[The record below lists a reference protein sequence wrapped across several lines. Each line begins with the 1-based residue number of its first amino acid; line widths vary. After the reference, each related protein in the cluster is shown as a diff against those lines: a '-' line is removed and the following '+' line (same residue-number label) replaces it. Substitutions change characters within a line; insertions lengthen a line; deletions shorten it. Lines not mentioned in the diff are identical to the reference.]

1 MKRTL
6 LVVALLGLMLVS
18 GMQAQKMA
26 IGPNLLW
33 KGGVNVGNIPT
44 GAKTEVN
51 INPIPDFAAT
61 FRMLLNT
68 DESVGFTA
76 DLGFA
81 QYTYRMR
88 PESEALANDDNT
100 FIYKRSYLNIAP
112 MLFLSGF
119 QIGASFGFPLAY
131 NLANVRGTTEAD
143 ITSKQ
148 TSPSVEVRIGGM
160 FPVFRNKTG
169 SVNFLVHAGYML
181 TGMNDTSEL
190 STSDATTNPK
200 TASFGLGVNYLFN
213 LGD

>member
-6 LVVALLGLMLVS
+6 LVVALLGLLLATGV
-18 GMQAQKMA
+18 QAQKMA
-26 IGPNLLW
+26 IGPSILW

-44 GAKTEVN
+44 GAKTGVN

-76 DLGFA
+76 DLGYA
-81 QYTYRMR
+81 QYTFRMR
-88 PESEALANDDNT
+88 PESEALANDNNT

-119 QIGASFGFPLAY
+119 QIGASFGFPLSY
-131 NLANVRGTTEAD
+131 SLMNVSGSTEAD

-148 TSPSVEVRIGGM
+148 TSPTIEVRIGGM
-160 FPVFRNKTG
+160 IPVLRNKSG
-169 SVNFLVHAGYML
+169 RLNFLVHAGYML
-181 TGMNDTSEL
+181 TGMNDTSGL
-190 STSDATTNPK
+190 STSETTYNPK